1 MHGSAEED
9 DGPPVEEDGLA
20 ELEEDGFALAE
31 EEEEEAMSRRPCSL
45 VDITMHSRYTH
56 VF

>member
-31 EEEEEAMSRRPCSL
+31 EEEEAMSRRPCSL